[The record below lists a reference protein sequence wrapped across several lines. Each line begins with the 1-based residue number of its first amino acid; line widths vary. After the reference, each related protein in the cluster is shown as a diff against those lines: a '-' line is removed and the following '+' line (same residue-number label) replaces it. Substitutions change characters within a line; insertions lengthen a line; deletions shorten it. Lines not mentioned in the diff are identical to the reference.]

1 MDWYSRRNVMCLF
14 FERKRN
20 KISFLFHST
29 SSYQCTHILPGF
41 FAYRLQQSPRYD
53 AFDKKDRKIFRTPF
67 DSLHNNLSV
76 TSFLK
81 INDDELWIGSYDKG
95 LFRYKEQTP
104 TYPIP
109 NIQDLC
115 LVADTLIMIAT
126 ENNGLF
132 EYNKQNGNILS
143 INTAQKETNLNSNAV
158 TCLYKD
164 LTHIIWVG
172 TTNGGVNKFDPN
184 QEIISNIYPSTQKS
198 YQGKAFIPVL
208 ALDALDEENLLIG
221 LDNKGLYTYNKST
234 GKILPHKSCKDFPE
248 LKDIPINAVLYDSRG
263 FTWIGTYR
271 KSMKVVGPQPEQ
283 NILIN

>member
-1 MDWYSRRNVMCLF
+1 MHLN
-14 FERKRN
+14 
-20 KISFLFHST
+20 
-29 SSYQCTHILPGF
+29 
-41 FAYRLQQSPRYD
+41 
-53 AFDKKDRKIFRTPF
+53 KKDRKIFRTPF

-184 QEIISNIYPSTQKS
+184 RNNFSSFASSPMPSFS
-198 YQGKAFIPVL
+198 LRI
-208 ALDALDEENLLIG
+208 NL
-221 LDNKGLYTYNKST
+221 
-234 GKILPHKSCKDFPE
+234 
-248 LKDIPINAVLYDSRG
+248 
-263 FTWIGTYR
+263 
-271 KSMKVVGPQPEQ
+271 
-283 NILIN
+283 

>member
-1 MDWYSRRNVMCLF
+1 MIPALIC
-14 FERKRN
+14 
-20 KISFLFHST
+20 
-29 SSYQCTHILPGF
+29 
-41 FAYRLQQSPRYD
+41 
-53 AFDKKDRKIFRTPF
+53 
-67 DSLHNNLSV
+67 
-76 TSFLK
+76 
-81 INDDELWIGSYDKG
+81 
-95 LFRYKEQTP
+95 P

-184 QEIISNIYPSTQKS
+184 RNNFKY
-198 YQGKAFIPVL
+198 IPFHTEELSRQSIHSVL

-248 LKDIPINAVLYDSRG
+248 LKDIPINAVLHDSRG

-283 NILIN
+283 NHINQLIACKFLATSSIKCIYEDSKN

>member
-1 MDWYSRRNVMCLF
+1 M
-14 FERKRN
+14 
-20 KISFLFHST
+20 
-29 SSYQCTHILPGF
+29 
-41 FAYRLQQSPRYD
+41 
-53 AFDKKDRKIFRTPF
+53 DRKAMM
-67 DSLHNNLSV
+67 
-76 TSFLK
+76 
-81 INDDELWIGSYDKG
+81 KG

-184 QEIISNIYPSTQKS
+184 RNNFSSFASSPMPSFS
-198 YQGKAFIPVL
+198 LRI
-208 ALDALDEENLLIG
+208 NL
-221 LDNKGLYTYNKST
+221 
-234 GKILPHKSCKDFPE
+234 
-248 LKDIPINAVLYDSRG
+248 
-263 FTWIGTYR
+263 
-271 KSMKVVGPQPEQ
+271 
-283 NILIN
+283 